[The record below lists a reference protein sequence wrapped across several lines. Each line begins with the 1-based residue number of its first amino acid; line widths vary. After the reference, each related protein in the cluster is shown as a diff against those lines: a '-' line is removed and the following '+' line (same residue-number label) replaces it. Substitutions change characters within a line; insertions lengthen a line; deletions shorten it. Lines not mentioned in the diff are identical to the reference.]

1 MQQRSLGN
9 TGLKVTDL
17 GLGTWTWARETDE
30 HEARDQLRSYLDAG
44 GNLIDTAAVY
54 GNGASEELL
63 GHLLRE
69 VGRREDLV
77 IATKAGVTFRDG
89 DRSKR
94 ELDTS
99 RKAILET
106 LDASLKRL
114 QLDHVDLWQMH
125 VWSDNAPIEETLAA
139 MDDAVRSGRVMYAG
153 ISNYNAW
160 QTAQAATL
168 QSVLGR
174 TPLASTQVQYSLLDR
189 RVEESILPAAAA
201 TGLGVLAWSPLASGA
216 LTGKYRSGTPSD
228 SRGATDEYGPRIE
241 AYLDDH
247 GRGVVEAVCRAADG
261 LGWTPT
267 EVALAWV
274 RDRPG
279 MTAPLLGARTAAQL
293 KAALSVAD
301 KALPP
306 ELVAALDDVSA
317 E

>member
-1 MQQRSLGN
+1 MQQRSLGT

-30 HEARDQLRSYLDAG
+30 HEARDQLGAYLDAG

-54 GNGASEELL
+54 GGGASEELL
-63 GHLLRE
+63 GHLLAE
-69 VGRREDLV
+69 VGRRDDLV
-77 IATKAGVTFRDG
+77 IATKAGARMRNDV
-89 DRSKR
+89 R
-94 ELDTS
+94 EIDTS

-114 QLDHVDLWQMH
+114 RLDHIDLWQMH
-125 VWSDNAPIEETLAA
+125 VWSDAAPIEETLAA

-153 ISNYNAW
+153 ISNYNGW

-168 QSVLGR
+168 HSALGR

-189 RVEESILPAAAA
+189 RIEESILPAAAA

-216 LTGKYRSGTPSD
+216 LTGKYRTGTPNN
-228 SRGATDEYGPRIE
+228 SRGATTEYGPRIE

-279 MTAPLLGARTAAQL
+279 VTAPLLGARTAAQL
-293 KAALSVAD
+293 KSALSVAD
-301 KALPP
+301 KKLPP

>member
-1 MQQRSLGN
+1 MQQRSLGS
-9 TGLKVTDL
+9 TGLKVAEL

-30 HEARDQLRSYLDAG
+30 HEARDQLLAYLDAG

-54 GNGASEELL
+54 GAGASEELL
-63 GHLLRE
+63 GRLLKE

-77 IATKAGVTFRDG
+77 ITTKAGARMRNDV
-89 DRSKR
+89 R
-94 ELDTS
+94 EIDTS

-106 LDASLKRL
+106 LDASLNRL
-114 QLDHVDLWQMH
+114 GLDHVDLWQMH
-125 VWSDNAPIEETLAA
+125 VWSDTAPIEETLAA

-153 ISNYNAW
+153 ISNYNGW

-168 QSVLGR
+168 QSALGR
-174 TPLASTQVQYSLLDR
+174 TPLASTQIQYSLLDR

-201 TGLGVLAWSPLASGA
+201 TGLGVLCWSPLASGA
-216 LTGKYRSGTPSD
+216 LTGKYRTGIPGD
-228 SRGATDEYGPRIE
+228 SRGATNEYGPRIE

-261 LGWTPT
+261 LGWSPT

-279 MTAPLLGARTAAQL
+279 ITAPLLGARTAAQL
-293 KAALSVAD
+293 KSALSVAD
-301 KALPP
+301 KKLPP
-306 ELVAALDDVSA
+306 ELVAALDDVSG